1 MTGVIA
7 GCDLDQIARKSGG
20 YWEGF
25 SGTGAELGG
34 LENGYGLAV
43 EVQDVLLG
51 EAGEGA
57 GEGLAR
63 DAGGLCHL
71 LAGERGLEDHAPL
84 GYASLLGSEVQEHAG
99 YSLRGAAEDQVADE
113 VLELSGAGGENA
125 VQADGA
131 PGEAAHHVE
140 EVVPEHGV
148 EHAVG
153 KRRGALALRAAFEGG
168 AEAQDGAVADDAE
181 DLVARLRTAGGAVE
195 FRPPL
200 AHEVHGPGR
209 FALPVERAPRPEL
222 EHLRRDR
229 ERLKESLFE
238 PLEELGLLEPFELGQ
253 GLHGPAPSA
262 G

>member
-7 GCDLDQIARKSGG
+7 GCDLDQIARKSRG

-34 LENGYGLAV
+34 LEDGYGLAV

-63 DAGGLCHL
+63 DAGGLRHL

-84 GYASLLGSEVQEHAG
+84 GHAPLLGGEVQEHAG

-113 VLELSGAGGENA
+113 VLELAGAGGENA

-131 PGEAAHHVE
+131 PGEAAHNVE
-140 EVVPEHGV
+140 EVVAEHGV

-153 KRRGALALRAAFEGG
+153 KRRGALALRAALEGG
-168 AEAQDGAVADDAE
+168 AEAQYGAVADDAE
-181 DLVARLRTAGGAVE
+181 DLVARLRPARGAVE
-195 FRPPL
+195 
-200 AHEVHGPGR
+200 
-209 FALPVERAPRPEL
+209 
-222 EHLRRDR
+222 LRH
-229 ERLKESLFE
+229 
-238 PLEELGLLEPFELGQ
+238 P
-253 GLHGPAPSA
+253 PAPA
-262 G
+262 GPRRR

>member
-7 GCDLDQIARKSGG
+7 GCDLDQIARKSRG

-34 LENGYGLAV
+34 LEDGYGLAV

-63 DAGGLCHL
+63 DAGGLRHL

-84 GYASLLGSEVQEHAG
+84 GHAPLLGGEVQEHAG

-113 VLELSGAGGENA
+113 VLELAGAGGENA

-131 PGEAAHHVE
+131 PGEAAHNVE
-140 EVVPEHGV
+140 EVVAEHGV

-153 KRRGALALRAAFEGG
+153 KRRGALALRAALEGG
-168 AEAQDGAVADDAE
+168 AEAHDRAGADDAEAAAGRARRPARGGGADAHDRAVADDAE
-181 DLVARLRTAGGAVE
+181 DLVARLRTARGAVE
-195 FRPPL
+195 LRPPL

-209 FALPVERAPRPEL
+209 VALPVERGPRTAL
-222 EHLRRDR
+222 EH
-229 ERLKESLFE
+229 
-238 PLEELGLLEPFELGQ
+238 PP
-253 GLHGPAPSA
+253 
-262 G
+262 